1 MEAFL
6 LTCFKNNWIYS
17 RWKSV
22 FRNKF
27 SCRTNTVHHCQNV
40 LNIVNHSKT
49 LRHWVCDIFP
59 WYYVVTDRLHRETL
73 KFLVVFHRRMR
84 LNVDRSLGTHEV
96 LKNSSVYLL
105 NFLVFC
111 TFMMSKP
118 LGVQVLLRVGEVASE
133 VSSTYDPHLRHQHK
147 RHYLTSRSLTIWLGP
162 KFKWS

>member
-6 LTCFKNNWIYS
+6 LTCLKNNWIYS

-22 FRNKF
+22 FRDKF
-27 SCRTNTVHHCQNV
+27 SCRTNTVHHWQNV

-96 LKNSSVYLL
+96 LKNSCVYLL
-105 NFLVFC
+105 NFFVFC
-111 TFMMSKP
+111 TFMMSEP
-118 LGVQVLLRVGEVASE
+118 LGFKSCWGWERWQVKYV
-133 VSSTYDPHLRHQHK
+133 PHMTPTWDINTRDI
-147 RHYLTSRSLTIWLGP
+147 IWLAGP
-162 KFKWS
+162 